1 VSRAIRYL
9 PALVIVAVLV
19 GAWELY
25 AVSGNVDPLLLP
37 APHEVARAL
46 WEDRALLWDNFKVTA
61 GEVLLGILVAA
72 VAGLACAIAIHL
84 SPTLRRATYPLLVAS
99 QTVPI
104 PIVASLLVVWL
115 GFDLAPKLVIIGLVS
130 FFPIAVTTLDALA
143 GVDPELRRL
152 MRTLDASRLR
162 TFRFVEAPAALPGLF
177 SGAKIAVAV
186 AVIGAV
192 FAEQSG
198 SSAGLGHLVQQA
210 VPQLLTARAYAAVLI
225 LSTFAIVLFG
235 LLSWAERRVLPW
247 AFETRG
253 GPTR

>member
-1 VSRAIRYL
+1 MSKPLRYL
-9 PALVIVAVLV
+9 PALAILVALI
-19 GAWELY
+19 GAWQLY
-25 AVSGNVDPLLLP
+25 ATYGNVDPLLLP
-37 APHEVARAL
+37 SPADVATAL
-46 WEDRALLWDNFKVTA
+46 WDDRALLWDNFKVTA
-61 GEVLLGILVAA
+61 GEVLLGIVVAA
-72 VAGLACAIAIHL
+72 IAGLACAVAIHL

-99 QTVPI
+99 QTIPI

-152 MRTLDASRLR
+152 MRTLDSPRLR

-198 SSAGLGHLVQQA
+198 SDAGLGHLVQQA

-225 LSTFAIVLFG
+225 LSAFAIVLFG
-235 LLSWAERRVLPW
+235 LLSWAERRMLPW
-247 AFETRG
+247 AFESRG